1 MNRDLPRDVPGGLP
15 RDLLDDRPGD
25 ASPALPPAP
34 SPVPSPAPPPAGAS
48 RPVLALARAVSRV
61 RARARSGALAGSLLG
76 ERPRQIRGDLAVAVG
91 AALLVATAAV
101 VGYAIEHSDGTLFVS
116 AAPLYGRWGPH
127 VGPGTAA
134 AIAVAV
140 AVVAYGPPL
149 AARLPW
155 RWLLPAAWGT
165 GTAWTFSLALI
176 DGWQRGVAGR
186 LTARYEYLQVISP
199 VNRFHDIPATL
210 RDFTH
215 HILIHSPGHWPAHIA
230 GHPPAATL
238 TFVYLDRIG
247 LGGGA
252 WAGVWCVTVGATG
265 ALAVLVTVRA
275 LAGEA
280 LARRAAPFLVL
291 APAAVWMGTSADGY
305 FAAVAAW
312 SVALL
317 ALAVTGHRPRTAG
330 LASGLLFGLTAY
342 LSYGL
347 TLFAVIAGAAVLLG
361 TGPRLRPLPF
371 VLAGLT
377 VVPLVFSLLGFNW
390 WEAYHL
396 LVTRYFEGAGGV
408 RPYGYWVWAN
418 LACTVLIAGPATVAG
433 LRRAGQTTVRLAV
446 ASASRAP
453 APVQHLPVPARRPG
467 TDRADDTGVGTGT
480 GGPRLAVLV
489 VAALIALL
497 VADLSGMSKAET
509 ERIWLP
515 FVLWMLPAAAFLP
528 RPRAW
533 LIAQATLALLLNHLL
548 LTGW

>member
-1 MNRDLPRDVPGGLP
+1 M
-15 RDLLDDRPGD
+15 
-25 ASPALPPAP
+25 
-34 SPVPSPAPPPAGAS
+34 
-48 RPVLALARAVSRV
+48 
-61 RARARSGALAGSLLG
+61 LG
-76 ERPRQIRGDLAVAVG
+76 ERTGGLRGDLAVAVG

-101 VGYAIEHSDGTLFVS
+101 VGYVIEHSDGTLFVS

-127 VGPGTAA
+127 LGPGTAA
-134 AIAVAV
+134 AIALAV

-165 GTAWTFSLALI
+165 ATAWTFSLALI

-199 VNRFHDIPATL
+199 VNRFHDIPAAL

-215 HILIHSPGHWPAHIA
+215 HILIHSPDHWPAHIA

-238 TFVYLDRIG
+238 TFVFLDRIG
-247 LGGGA
+247 LSGGA

-265 ALAVLVTVRA
+265 ALAVLVAVRA

-312 SVALL
+312 AIALL

-347 TLFAVIAGAAVLLG
+347 TLFAVIAAAAVLLG
-361 TGPRLRPLPF
+361 TRPRLRPMPF

-377 VVPLVFSLLGFNW
+377 VVPLVFSLVGFNW
-390 WEAYHL
+390 WEAYNL
-396 LVTRYFEGAGGV
+396 LVTRYYEGAGGI

-433 LRRAGQTTVRLAV
+433 LRRAGLTTLRLTA
-446 ASASRAP
+446 AAARPSEPAPRRSGTGRSAEATTTPAP
-453 APVQHLPVPARRPG
+453 AAPDGPAPAG
-467 TDRADDTGVGTGT
+467 GTGT
-480 GGPRLAVLV
+480 DGDGGPGADTGGAPRLAVLV

-515 FVLWMLPAAAFLP
+515 FVLWMLPACAFLP

-533 LIAQATLALLLNHLL
+533 LVVQATLALLLNHLL